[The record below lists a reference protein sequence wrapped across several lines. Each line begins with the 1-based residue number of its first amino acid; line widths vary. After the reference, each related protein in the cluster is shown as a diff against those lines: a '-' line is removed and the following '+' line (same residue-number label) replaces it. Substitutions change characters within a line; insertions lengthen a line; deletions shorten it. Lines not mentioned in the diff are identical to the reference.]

1 MGRQRR
7 KLHKIVLRDGR
18 KMRYLIDCYGRPAA
32 EQHINLELE
41 RDPHKIKASGL
52 PVVFALHGMYLSGK
66 SLLQNNEQHNHKH
79 NDNNNNNDNDDDG
92 EHVTNNNTTT
102 PTIDTDNY
110 TYIVIAV
117 NRAGYHG
124 SSNIQLGLYTYRDF
138 ALDIKEIADSLDIQ
152 KFGVMG
158 HSSGGPNTLACAAL
172 LGPDRVT
179 SFALMGSD
187 PEYDHYDDI
196 GNGDD
201 DCMMDCCIGVW
212 LPRTLRI
219 IMPCMQV
226 ANGMRNDYILE
237 RKKYPFDCESICQ
250 PGVVIAGE
258 NDKLVPIEFTK
269 RINNRLPNSE
279 LKIVPGIGHNQLLLD
294 EVLDMA
300 FRTVIEL
307 GQLRQSLP
315 STSNNNNSSALSL
328 PTSSLTKI
336 DDDDGDEQEK
346 QKQKND
352 CHKQD
357 STASNESSAILVAA
371 SLSTVPIPNLKSSD
385 RVKGKD
391 GAIFIQKAITSINKP
406 NYKYDEAEC

>member
-138 ALDIKEIADSLDIQ
+138 ALDIKEIVDAEEE
-152 KFGVMG
+152 K
-158 HSSGGPNTLACAAL
+158 
-172 LGPDRVT
+172 
-179 SFALMGSD
+179 
-187 PEYDHYDDI
+187 
-196 GNGDD
+196 
-201 DCMMDCCIGVW
+201 
-212 LPRTLRI
+212 LPCL
-219 IMPCMQV
+219 
-226 ANGMRNDYILE
+226 
-237 RKKYPFDCESICQ
+237 SIC
-250 PGVVIAGE
+250 
-258 NDKLVPIEFTK
+258 
-269 RINNRLPNSE
+269 
-279 LKIVPGIGHNQLLLD
+279 
-294 EVLDMA
+294 
-300 FRTVIEL
+300 
-307 GQLRQSLP
+307 
-315 STSNNNNSSALSL
+315 
-328 PTSSLTKI
+328 
-336 DDDDGDEQEK
+336 
-346 QKQKND
+346 
-352 CHKQD
+352 
-357 STASNESSAILVAA
+357 
-371 SLSTVPIPNLKSSD
+371 
-385 RVKGKD
+385 
-391 GAIFIQKAITSINKP
+391 
-406 NYKYDEAEC
+406 